1 PSPQERARHAGA
13 ALLLL
18 GPVQLSP
25 GALPDGDPLVATAH
39 RAALTRMSPRGGLLR
54 IWQQTHPGVGNAREE
69 SLNGE
74 EDTGGGAVAG
84 LTLVAS
90 DGFPVSATRLKA
102 TGPAR
107 GVMLVAPGIGF
118 RQSYYADF
126 AGHFAP
132 RGWDVLTWDWRGTGS
147 SRHGVSPRD
156 PRLDLARWAT
166 EDLAA
171 AIAWADR
178 RSAGS
183 RVILVGHSFGGHAVG
198 LSHN

>member
-1 PSPQERARHAGA
+1 
-13 ALLLL
+13 
-18 GPVQLSP
+18 
-25 GALPDGDPLVATAH
+25 
-39 RAALTRMSPRGGLLR
+39 
-54 IWQQTHPGVGNAREE
+54 
-69 SLNGE
+69 
-74 EDTGGGAVAG
+74 G

-90 DGFPVSATRLKA
+90 DGFPVSATRFKA

-126 AGHFAP
+126 AGHFAS

-166 EDLAA
+166 ADLAP

-198 LSHN
+198 LSHNADRLDAAVLVASQHGWLGHWPLGQRLYLVAL